1 MQDEQT
7 NKTDTQGTEID
18 KGLSDLEKLKADND
32 EFEKELI
39 KGREMRSE
47 MQKIESEKLLGG
59 TSGGH
64 IEAKIVSPEDQK
76 KAQAK
81 EFFKGTALEEA
92 IDKL

>member
-64 IEAKIVSPEDQK
+64 IEPVVKEQT
-76 KAQAK
+76 AK
-81 EFFKGTALEEA
+81 EYADDVMSG
-92 IDKL
+92 KLK